1 MRNDWDMIRDMIL
14 KPRIVASL
22 GRRASADV
30 PAANEAD
37 MIELRLDLVEGDPL
51 QVIRSVR
58 KSTHLPIIATN
69 RSQAEGGMCGADERD
84 RIEQLIQAAHFADYV
99 DIELSAGLRDELMSR
114 VNKPIIVS
122 HHDFQRTPGRVELN
136 SILEKMLGT
145 GAAIA
150 KIAVTPSCLS
160 DNLVIL
166 DLLLKADMPLCM
178 IAMGEMGRH
187 LRAIAPIYGSVLTY
201 GYVSEATAPGQMS
214 VSELRQ
220 VQRLLDPAAA
230 QP

>member
-1 MRNDWDMIRDMIL
+1 MIT

-22 GRRASADV
+22 GRKASADV
-30 PAANEAD
+30 SAANEAD

-84 RIEQLIQAAHFADYV
+84 RIEQLIWAAHFADYV

-122 HHDFQRTPGRVELN
+122 HHDFRRTPGRVELN

-166 DLLLKADMPLCM
+166 DILLKAGMPLCM

-187 LRAIAPIYGSVLTY
+187 LRAVAPIYGSVLTY

-220 VQRLLDPAAA
+220 AQRLLDPAAA